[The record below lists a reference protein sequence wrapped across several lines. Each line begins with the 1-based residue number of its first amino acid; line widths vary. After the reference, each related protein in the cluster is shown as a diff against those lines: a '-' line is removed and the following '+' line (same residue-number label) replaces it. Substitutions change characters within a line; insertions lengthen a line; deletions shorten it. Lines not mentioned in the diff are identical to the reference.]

1 MTASTLG
8 HLALRLV
15 LIASLI
21 GLWAMINPEPSYACS
36 CAERSSPS
44 EALERADAVFMG
56 RAVSVSY
63 VEKVRGEQT
72 YIDSVI
78 TKFNVTAVWKGP
90 ISETTYIDHG
100 GPCGTSFDVGEEYIV
115 YAYNFGRRDGLST
128 GLCSRTTRL
137 SRAIE
142 DLAELGEG
150 ASPLQAAATA
160 TPAPTTTTPTP
171 EPTATPAP
179 QPASTPTPQPAD
191 TPVPRPTNTPTPQ
204 PTATPTP
211 QPTNT
216 PTPEAATGPAP
227 RPTPPPTP
235 EAMETSGGCS
245 RSQNALD
252 ISAVGVLAGLAW
264 FGVRKRRSNAA

>member
-15 LIASLI
+15 LAASLI

-90 ISETTYIDHG
+90 ISETAYVDHG
-100 GPCGTSFDVGEEYIV
+100 GPCGTRFDVGEEYIV
-115 YAYNFGRRDGLST
+115 YAYNFGRRTGLTT
-128 GLCSRTTRL
+128 GLCSRTARL
-137 SRAIE
+137 SWAME
-142 DLAELGEG
+142 DLAGLGEG
-150 ASPLQAAATA
+150 TKPLQARATA
-160 TPAPTTTTPTP
+160 TPQPAGGPAPQTADTPTP
-171 EPTATPAP
+171 EPTLTPTPQSAGTPAPQPTATPAP
-179 QPASTPTPQPAD
+179 QPAD
-191 TPVPRPTNTPTPQ
+191 TPAPQ
-204 PTATPTP
+204 ATDT
-211 QPTNT
+211 
-216 PTPEAATGPAP
+216 PAP

-235 EAMETSGGCS
+235 GTTETGGGCS
-245 RSQNALD
+245 RSTSALD

-264 FGVRKRRSNAA
+264 FGLRRRRSRSE

>member
-1 MTASTLG
+1 MTASALG
-8 HLALRLV
+8 SIAGRLLLMAFV
-15 LIASLI
+15 V
-21 GLWAMINPEPSYACS
+21 GLWVLVHSQPSYAHYCEES
-36 CAERSSPS
+36 GTPS
-44 EALERADAVFMG
+44 EELEGADAVFLG
-56 RAVSVSY
+56 RAVAVSY
-63 VEKVRGEQT
+63 VEKVHGDQT
-72 YIDSVI
+72 YVESVI
-78 TKFNVTAVWKGP
+78 TRFKVTTVWKGP
-90 ISETTYIDHG
+90 MSETIYINSG
-100 GPCGTSFDVGEEYIV
+100 GSYGIGFAEGEEYIV

-150 ASPLQAAATA
+150 ASPLQPAATA

-191 TPVPRPTNTPTPQ
+191 MPVPRPTNTPTPQ
-204 PTATPTP
+204 PTTPTP

-216 PTPEAATGPAP
+216 PTPEAATSPAP

-235 EAMETSGGCS
+235 EATETSGGCS